1 MGRVSLPV
9 LHDPPTLSKSGLLLS
24 PCLAWA
30 GPGARWY
37 DEKRV
42 DGTDTSKRDT
52 GIEFHHQIDQSN
64 KGKEVFCR
72 QDTWKLLKHAEA
84 WLTDLQLRSESV
96 QSEVAISIH
105 WEEGKAEILEGITDR
120 NYPNRPGWQ
129 NGTADIV
136 AILSDGTLLVAD
148 WKTGGTEG
156 AEEQLLSLACGLQK
170 VMPLHGDLQALP
182 LRKVRIAC
190 VQVNEEGVW
199 PHERDVPQ
207 AELDQHWDA
216 MRFQW
221 EDIGRRNDP
230 VTGIHCVT
238 LYCPHL
244 GYCDAVSDG
253 VRQLAQEAAA
263 PYSAAGGPPM
273 AASIKTYTDTPL
285 SDRQAGETMAMI
297 SAARRQAKYVEAGLK
312 KYIESGG
319 HVTLDGYEW
328 SEGNNGFR
336 WRRA

>member
-1 MGRVSLPV
+1 
-9 LHDPPTLSKSGLLLS
+9 
-24 PCLAWA
+24 
-30 GPGARWY
+30 
-37 DEKRV
+37 V
-42 DGTDTSKRDT
+42 DGTDTSKRDL
-52 GIEFHHQIDQSN
+52 GIEFHGIMD
-64 KGKEVFCR
+64 
-72 QDTWKLLKHAEA
+72 DTVKDRRGRYVNAEIAKLVKHADG
-84 WLTDLQLRSESV
+84 WLADLGLRSKSV
-96 QSEVAISIH
+96 QSEVAIGIN
-105 WEEGKAEILEGITDR
+105 WEEGKAEILEGVSDR

-129 NGTADIV
+129 NGTADIA
-136 AILSDGTLLVAD
+136 AILSDDSLLVAD

-170 VMPLHGDLQALP
+170 ILQRRFEYVAMGESCVGYEP
-182 LRKVRIAC
+182 RKVRIAC

-244 GYCDAVSDG
+244 GYCNAISDG
-253 VRQLAQEAAA
+253 VRQLAQEAAP

-273 AASIKTYTDTPL
+273 APSIKNYTDTPA
-285 SDRQAGETMAMI
+285 SDREAGETMAMI
-297 SAARRQAKYVEAGLK
+297 SAARRQAKYTEAGLK

-319 HVTLDGYEW
+319 RVTLDGYEW
-328 SEGNNGFR
+328 AEGNNGFR
-336 WRRA
+336 WRKA